1 MHLESI
7 EWTTFTYPL
16 GHFEWLIISFGLKN
30 ALAVFQRKM
39 DSIFNKYQEFVIVY
53 IDDILVFSK
62 TKEEHVSHLK
72 LVFVEFIKHGII
84 ISSKKA
90 QIFRKNL
97 GTKIGQGKI
106 KLQPHICKKI
116 LEFPNKIEET
126 KKLQQFLGL
135 LNYTRPFIKNLSR

>member
-1 MHLESI
+1 MKEKWIAS
-7 EWTTFTYPL
+7 
-16 GHFEWLIISFGLKN
+16 LI
-30 ALAVFQRKM
+30 
-39 DSIFNKYQEFVIVY
+39 KYQEFVIVK

-62 TKEEHVSHLK
+62 TKEEHASHPK

-90 QIFRKNL
+90 QIFRQNIEFL
-97 GTKIGQGKI
+97 GTEIGQGKI

-135 LNYTRPFIKNLSR
+135 LNYTSPFIKNLSR